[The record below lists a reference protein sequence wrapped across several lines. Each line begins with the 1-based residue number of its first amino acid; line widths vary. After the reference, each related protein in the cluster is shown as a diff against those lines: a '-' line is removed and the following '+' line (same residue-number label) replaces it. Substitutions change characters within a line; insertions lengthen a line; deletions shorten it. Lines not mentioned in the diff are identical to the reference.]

1 MMPRTPISPSVEITE
16 LASKRFTTPRLAYD
30 SAVSLDREYRP
41 RLHFTPAKNWMND
54 PNGLVWH
61 KGEYHLFF
69 QHNPFGTK
77 WGHMSWGHA
86 VSKDLTH
93 WEELPVAI
101 AEGDDGAIFSGSA
114 VSDGDE
120 IVAIYTRHTETNQ
133 SQCIARSSDNGR
145 TFVKFETNPVLDEN
159 KKDFRDPKVFRY
171 QDHWIMCAVQ
181 PWDHQ
186 VSFYK
191 SFDLVTWRHLSNF
204 GPAAAINGV
213 WECPDLFPLTLAGSE
228 YWVLLVSLNPGG
240 MYGSGTQYFI
250 GDFDGTTFTSMYST
264 DEPRWLDYGRD
275 NYAGVTFNNEP
286 NGKRILIS
294 WMANWDFV
302 KEHPETSW
310 TNAMTIPRELGL
322 TKYVNEIV
330 LTQQPM
336 CELTYEIKVPM
347 PATGIVG
354 LQGFVKVG
362 YDADAKVVFID
373 QFEAPYEIDSDELHL
388 KVVVDQSSIELF
400 TGDGI
405 RAITMATFPPFG
417 SSRELV
423 SFSQ

>member
-1 MMPRTPISPSVEITE
+1 MMPRTPISPNVEMTE
-16 LASKRFTTPRLAYD
+16 LASRRFTTPRLAYD

-86 VSKDLTH
+86 VSQDLIN

-101 AEGDDGAIFSGSA
+101 AEDQDGAIFSGSA
-114 VSDGDE
+114 VSVGDE
-120 IVAIYTRHTETNQ
+120 IVAIYTRHTETHQ
-133 SQCIARSSDNGR
+133 SQCIARSTDNGR
-145 TFVKFETNPVLDEN
+145 TFVKYENNPVLDEN

-191 SFDLVTWRHLSNF
+191 SADLISWQHLSNF
-204 GPAAAINGV
+204 GPAAAIDGV
-213 WECPDLFPLTLAGSE
+213 WECPDLFPLTIDGE
-228 YWVLLVSLNPGG
+228 QVWVLLVSLNPGG
-240 MYGSGTQYFI
+240 LYGSGTQYFI
-250 GDFDGTTFTSMYST
+250 GDFDGTTFTPKYST
-264 DEPRWLDYGRD
+264 EQPRWIDFGKD

-286 NGKRILIS
+286 NGKRVFIA
-294 WMANWDFV
+294 WMANWEHV

-310 TNAMTIPRELGL
+310 SNAMTIPRELGL
-322 TKYVNEIV
+322 VRYENEVV

-336 CELTYEIKVPM
+336 CTPTYEINIPKPY
-347 PATGIVG
+347 TGIAG

-362 YDADAKVVFID
+362 YNADKKVIFVD
-373 QFEAPYEIDSDELHL
+373 QFEAPYEISGDQLHL
-388 KVVVDQSSIELF
+388 KVVVDQSSVEVF

-405 RAITMATFPPFG
+405 RAITLAIFLPPG
-417 SSRELV
+417 TGRDLA
-423 SFSQ
+423 SFTE